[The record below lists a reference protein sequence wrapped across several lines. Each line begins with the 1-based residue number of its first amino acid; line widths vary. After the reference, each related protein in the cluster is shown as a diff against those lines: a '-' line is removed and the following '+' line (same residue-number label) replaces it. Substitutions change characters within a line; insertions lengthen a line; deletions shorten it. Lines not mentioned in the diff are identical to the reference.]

1 MMPIGTKWQKIKQ
14 KLQENG
20 LLYQQTLKP
29 AQLLVHPK
37 NRGGAMLSHHDCHQ
51 KGAKILA
58 IGADLQKIQSSVA
71 IEVSNL
77 KQTKKDQ
84 MEANEAMVKQ
94 AEGTLCP
101 PNGQERYLSLG
112 SSHMSQFCKAVLHG
126 CTTAN
131 EELAA
136 MSSTGCLN
144 LQACCGP
151 QGAQSPFHTM
161 CIDGWP
167 WDIIVAQVEET

>member
-1 MMPIGTKWQKIKQ
+1 MKPFMETYATTFHTTSFLSSAMDQELKKSISKIKDDTMMPIGTKWQKIKQ

-51 KGAKILA
+51 KGANILA

-84 MEANEAMVKQ
+84 RQWSNKQ
-94 AEGTLCP
+94 
-101 PNGQERYLSLG
+101 
-112 SSHMSQFCKAVLHG
+112 KAPFAHQMARKDTFPLAPGCSPWLHH
-126 CTTAN
+126 C
-131 EELAA
+131 
-136 MSSTGCLN
+136 
-144 LQACCGP
+144 Q
-151 QGAQSPFHTM
+151 
-161 CIDGWP
+161 
-167 WDIIVAQVEET
+167 